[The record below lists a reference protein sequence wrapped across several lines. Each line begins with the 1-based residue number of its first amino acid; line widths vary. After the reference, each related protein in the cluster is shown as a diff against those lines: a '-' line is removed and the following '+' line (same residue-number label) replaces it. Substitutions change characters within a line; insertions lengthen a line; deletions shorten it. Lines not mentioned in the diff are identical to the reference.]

1 MADPTAF
8 INLIGDAASGYAY
21 IGGGQRSIGTLIPDI
36 VIAELHHDHMTITKH
51 PVETGAAISD
61 HCFMENPVVEMQ
73 CGASNSTGQSEGYVQ
88 AVYAQVLAEQ
98 AKRQPFN
105 VTTGKRQYSS
115 MLISDIIVTTDE
127 SKEYVLDFTVKLE
140 RVTIVSTQT
149 SSGGAADNSSQGTPA
164 TTSSPTDSGNQNL
177 ATPTSNGAPSF
188 AQASSIAYN
197 GASTVAPGSFGT
209 GIDTSASSAYLNEGG
224 VQPSPQGGNSNIS
237 GAPDPGETVWG
248 P

>member
-21 IGGGQRSIGTLIPDI
+21 IGGGQRSIGTFIPDI
-36 VIAELHHDHMTITKH
+36 VVAELHHDHMSITKH

-73 CGASNSTGQSEGYVQ
+73 CGASNSTGRSEGYVQ
-88 AVYAQVLAEQ
+88 AVYAQVLALQ
-98 AKRQPFN
+98 AERKPFN
-105 VTTGKRQYSS
+105 VSTGKRQYQN

-127 SKEYVLDFTVKLE
+127 TKEFVLDFTVKLE

-149 SSGGAADNSSQGTPA
+149 SSSGGAASNSNQGTPA
-164 TTSSPTDSGNQNL
+164 TTSSPTDSGNQSL
-177 ATPTSNGAPSF
+177 QATYGVPDFAAQSN
-188 AQASSIAYN
+188 AQLW
-197 GASTVAPGSFGT
+197 GPSTVAPASFGD

-224 VQPSPQGGNSNIS
+224 VQPSPQGGNSNIY
-237 GAPDPGETVWG
+237 GAPDPGATVWG